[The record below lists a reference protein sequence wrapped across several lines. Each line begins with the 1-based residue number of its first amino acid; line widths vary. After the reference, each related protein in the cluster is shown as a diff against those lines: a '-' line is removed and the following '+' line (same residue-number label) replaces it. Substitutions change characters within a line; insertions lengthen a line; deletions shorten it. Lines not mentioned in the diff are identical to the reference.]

1 LALLTENAGLAARSK
16 QWERWRLLLPLL
28 GLLLSSPAL
37 AAAPPATLRRQLA
50 TAPDTARPRLL
61 RQLADHYLYSN
72 FDSAWS
78 YARQAQALA
87 RQARSAEGLYRSYGQ
102 LGILYGMRGNTEA
115 SLRMFL
121 AQLRLNQHRPD
132 SARYRAG
139 ILSNIAN
146 SYYGQGKYAAAADLL
161 AQARRADAAAHD
173 TAGIVADLNNLNQ
186 ILLKQGRKSQALQAS
201 QEAVRLVRLA
211 PSVGPA
217 GNQAY
222 LCLVNALQELG
233 RYAAA
238 RDTALAV
245 LLPLHRAQQGQLLAY
260 AYHLLLRDYL
270 ALNQLPEAAAAGH
283 QALAYAQPAGMHDV
297 ARDVRQTLSEVAAR
311 TGNYAAAY
319 RQQRLADSLT
329 AHLTR
334 ESNAKTVQDMQ
345 FKYDTERKDA
355 QVAALGQ
362 QVQTSRWQLGL
373 GLGLALAA
381 LLAAALL
388 YRSRRLQSEVFRQ
401 REQLQAQRAEQ
412 QRLAEAAR
420 RAQEQA
426 RQQHLETQRQLEAAE
441 RQRLEQ
447 ELAASQREQTSAAL
461 FAQQK
466 TQLLEDLTTRLDA
479 LAQRVPEAHR
489 PPVVELKKDIGQHLR
504 VADDWER
511 AVLHFEKIHPEF
523 FALLHQRCAAL
534 TPGELKQCA
543 YVKLNLT
550 NKNIASLL
558 NIEPGSVKIS
568 HYRIKKKLDLPEQ
581 ESLRDFILSI

>member
-1 LALLTENAGLAARSK
+1 MRRTAGQAVS
-16 QWERWRLLLPLL
+16 RWIALPLL
-28 GLLLSSPAL
+28 LLLACPSVSASPT
-37 AAAPPATLRRQLA
+37 PPSPPVLRRQLEAA
-50 TAPDTARPRLL
+50 TDTARIRLL

-72 FDSAWS
+72 FDSAWT
-78 YARQAQALA
+78 YARQAHALA
-87 RQARSAEGLYRSYGQ
+87 RQARSNDGLYYSYGQ

-121 AQLRLNQHRPD
+121 AQLRLNRQRPD

-161 AQARRADAAAHD
+161 TQARRADAAAHD
-173 TAGIVADLNNLNQ
+173 TAGVVADLNNLNQ
-186 ILLKQGRKSQALQAS
+186 ILLKQGQLELALQAS
-201 QEAVRLVRLA
+201 QQAVRLVRLA
-211 PSVGPA
+211 PSVRPA

-222 LCLVNALQELG
+222 LCLVNTLHDLG
-233 RYAAA
+233 RYTAA
-238 RDTALAV
+238 RDTLLAV
-245 LLPLHRAQQGQLLAY
+245 LPQLHRGQQGQLLAY

-270 ALNQLPEAAAAGH
+270 ALRQLPEALAAGR
-283 QALAYAQPAGMHDV
+283 QALAHARPAGM
-297 ARDVRQTLSEVAAR
+297 RDVERDVLLALAEVAAR
-311 TGNYAAAY
+311 DGQPAAAY
-319 RQQRLADSLT
+319 RQQRQADSLT
-329 AHLTR
+329 AVLTG

-345 FKYDTERKDA
+345 FKYDTEGKDA
-355 QVAALGQ
+355 RVAALGER
-362 QVQTSRWQLGL
+362 VRASRWQAGL
-373 GLGLALAA
+373 GAGLALVA
-381 LLAAALL
+381 LLAAAFL
-388 YRSRRLQSEVFRQ
+388 YRSRRLQGEVFRQ
-401 REQLQAQRAEQ
+401 REQLRAQQAQQ
-412 QRLAEAAR
+412 QQQAEAAR

-441 RQRLEQ
+441 RQRLEL
-447 ELAASQREQTSAAL
+447 ELAASQREQASAAL

-489 PPVVELKKDIGQHLR
+489 PPVAELKKDIGQHLR

-550 NKNIASLL
+550 NKNIANLL